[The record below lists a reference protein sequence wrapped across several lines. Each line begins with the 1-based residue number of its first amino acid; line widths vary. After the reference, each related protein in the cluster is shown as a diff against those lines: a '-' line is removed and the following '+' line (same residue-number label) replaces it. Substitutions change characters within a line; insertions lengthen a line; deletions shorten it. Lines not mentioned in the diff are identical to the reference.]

1 MSIHL
6 LLCFKLATLITL
18 RRVLVSFSP
27 SSLIQISHL
36 NHFKKSSSV
45 LFTFFFLSLVA
56 ILIQLMPSKGTSV
69 PVFPRRVLTVTIES
83 ITYILIT
90 YFLITLN
97 FLKTCFESPVV
108 TLVILLTDSSMHSTV

>member
-1 MSIHL
+1 MSFHL
-6 LLCFKLATLITL
+6 LLKITCDTFVTF
-18 RRVLVSFSP
+18 RRVLVSISP
-27 SSLIQISHL
+27 SSLIHFSHL

-45 LFTFFFLSLVA
+45 YFTFFFLSLVA
-56 ILIQLMPSKGTSV
+56 LLIRLMPSKGTSV

>member
-1 MSIHL
+1 MSIDL
-6 LLCFKLATLITL
+6 LLYFTLATLITL
-18 RRVLVSFSP
+18 RRVLVSISP
-27 SSLIQISHL
+27 SSLIHFSHL

-45 LFTFFFLSLVA
+45 YFTFFYLSLVA
-56 ILIQLMPSKGTSV
+56 LLIQLMPSKGTSV

-97 FLKTCFESPVV
+97 FLNTCFES
-108 TLVILLTDSSMHSTV
+108 LVITLGMLLANSSIHLTV